1 MSQGRAEVPPR
12 LRRDVGLLPLF
23 MVSAG
28 SVVGSGWL
36 IGTFLALRSAGPAAI
51 ISWIIAVILLMGIAL
66 IYAELGAAYP
76 VSGGTARFTWIHAG
90 TLGGFCCGTYAGYLG
105 PAGRLRPWRP
115 PPAGRR

>member
-1 MSQGRAEVPPR
+1 VLACVPARALARRGR
-12 LRRDVGLLPLF
+12 
-23 MVSAG
+23 
-28 SVVGSGWL
+28 
-36 IGTFLALRSAGPAAI
+36 
-51 ISWIIAVILLMGIAL
+51 VILLMGIVL